1 MSLEIFLRTDTYKS
15 SVTIVFNQ
23 NMSIG
28 DDITILRNPTG
39 EDYTSVSGFFEN
51 SPSTFEDIQIGSTIE
66 ETVDNYKTHV
76 ENWYTFFPN
85 QTDVTPYTVE
95 KTSSNTLIITSTD
108 SFVELRA
115 FNGLGSKATVTFN
128 NILSESAY
136 AKKYTKLDLYDNET
150 IELNQRIKDYKDI
163 SKVFADF
170 TKSFKIPC
178 SKTNNRSF
186 GNFYNNEI
194 TDAFDARFKEECVI
208 QIDGVRFKE
217 GFISLLG
224 VSMTNDYPSSYN
236 ISFTSANA
244 SLKTLLGDTKVSD
257 LTYLDVFNH
266 DLTFDNIR
274 DKFFGGSYITYDTEE
289 NPVSLSNFGNEDHY
303 YSSVLGQLGGLQGR
317 PTKAGD
323 MIYPFISSESR
334 YFYSSTSSS
343 GSFDSKNRNLK
354 NGGSG
359 LLTRGVNIFDLSP
372 SIRAIH
378 IIRGIEKQFNIK
390 FADDSVFGSFI
401 FNRNSYLTDDSS
413 SISFIDYLS
422 GKSPFMNA
430 LYIHCNKKSGSSEE
444 QTLSGSKLVRFADLT
459 SSGGTDLRDSEE
471 DNKVRLFS
479 TTAAQTPIRNEIKF
493 FFSIESGSTNG
504 EYIVSVKQNGAEVFN
519 SGVVS
524 GDRDFEYSSK
534 IGYKYGLFKKNRES
548 YKDITIE
555 VSSPRFMSGVQ
566 VKSVRV
572 ELFLK
577 RKRFFGGESSIGQS
591 TSLYND
597 EASFQLNDQIDFRR
611 DNAPTIKCI
620 DFLKELFKMLNLVAY
635 VDGDV
640 IRVYHYNDYMRIGN
654 PDIDESQ
661 RASRFDIS
669 KYIDSKSYSID
680 RSDIYSE
687 VNFEFNKIKTVN
699 GIKYEDLTGDNFGN
713 ENYKSDIDSSFD
725 GGKYDVKLK
734 FDKMLYEQLYDSNP
748 SSRERVGLTWG
759 YSVNESFSPISVPN
773 LLHFV
778 KTGRMYGPST
788 FNRFPVTDGL
798 TRYHLPSSTPSALV
812 WSPKNFI
819 EDDESTL
826 QTTINLNF
834 GDEGYNDN
842 SINENSLFK
851 VYYQDQIEQ
860 IFDNRTRLLKIDAYM
875 PISVF
880 RNIKLNDTII
890 INGKSH
896 IINSMKSNLNSD
908 KTTFELLTL

>member
-1 MSLEIFLRTDTYKS
+1 MSLEIFLRTGRTGVKNADVGSFGNYQGNPSYPYVSSS
-15 SVTIVFNQ
+15 SVKPLDYGVTTGSLVRNLNTGNTALVVSVQ
-23 NMSIG
+23 N
-28 DDITILRNPTG
+28 
-39 EDYTSVSGFFEN
+39 
-51 SPSTFEDIQIGSTIE
+51 
-66 ETVDNYKTHV
+66 
-76 ENWYTFFPN
+76 TFF
-85 QTDVTPYTVE
+85 
-95 KTSSNTLIITSTD
+95 IILDSQIFTSTD
-108 SFVELRA
+108 EVFQVEIEE
-115 FNGLGSKATVTFN
+115 S
-128 NILSESAY
+128 LSDPT
-136 AKKYTKLDLYDNET
+136 YTKLDLYDNET
-150 IELNQRIKDYKDI
+150 IELTQRIKDYKDI

-224 VSMTNDYPSSYN
+224 VSMTNDSPSSYN

-266 DLTFDNIR
+266 NLTFDNIR
-274 DKFFGGSYITYDTEE
+274 EKFFGGSYITYDTDE
-289 NPVSLSNFGNEDHY
+289 NPVSLSNFGDLDHLLT
-303 YSSVLGQLGGLQGR
+303 SIGSVEGN
-317 PTKAGD
+317 PTRAGD
-323 MIYPFISSESR
+323 MIYPFISSENR
-334 YFYSSTSSS
+334 YFYNSAA
-343 GSFDSKNRNLK
+343 GSIDSKNRNLR

-359 LLTRGVNIFDLSP
+359 DLTRGVNIFDLSP
-372 SIRAIH
+372 SIRAMH

-390 FADDSVFGSFI
+390 FADDSVLGSVMGSRYSF
-401 FNRNSYLTDDSS
+401 LTDNSTSS
-413 SISFIDYLS
+413 TFVDYVQ
-422 GKSPFMNA
+422 GTSPFINA

-444 QTLSGSKLVRFADLT
+444 QTLSGSKLVRFADLL

-471 DNKVRLFS
+471 SNKVRLFS
-479 TTAAQTPIRNEIKF
+479 STAGSTPLRNEIKF
-493 FFSIESGSTNG
+493 FFSVESGSTNG
-504 EYIVSVKQNGAEVFN
+504 EYTVSVKQNGLEVFN

-524 GDRDFEYSSK
+524 GDRDFDYSSK
-534 IGYKYGLFKKNRES
+534 VGYKYGLFDKTRSS

-555 VSSPRFMSGVQ
+555 ISSPRFMSGVQ

-572 ELFLK
+572 ELYLR
-577 RKRFFGGESSIGQS
+577 RKRLFGGESSFAQS
-591 TSLYND
+591 TSFYDD
-597 EASFQLNDQIDFRR
+597 EPSFQLNDQIDFRR

-661 RASRFDIS
+661 RASKFDIS
-669 KYIDSKSYSID
+669 KYVDSKSYSID

-713 ENYKSDIDSSFD
+713 ENYKSDIDSYFD

-734 FDKMLYEQLYDSNP
+734 FDKMVYEQLYDSNP
-748 SSRERVGLTWG
+748 SSRDRVGLTWG

-778 KTGRMYGPST
+778 KTGIMYDGS
-788 FNRFPVTDGL
+788 NRFPVTDGL
-798 TRYHLPSSTPSALV
+798 TRYYLPSSSQKALV

-819 EDDESTL
+819 EDDASSL
-826 QTTINLNF
+826 STTINLNF
-834 GDEGYNDN
+834 GDEGYNDPT
-842 SINENSLFK
+842 INQNSLFK

>member
-1 MSLEIFLRTDTYKS
+1 MSLEIFLRTGVVNTVES
-15 SVTIVFNQ
+15 SYANYF
-23 NMSIG
+23 SIT
-28 DDITILRNPTG
+28 DR
-39 EDYTSVSGFFEN
+39 SVVY
-51 SPSTFEDIQIGSTIE
+51 FEDVNFTDSSSISLGSQSLNPISYDYLE
-66 ETVDNYKTHV
+66 D
-76 ENWYTFFPN
+76 F
-85 QTDVTPYTVE
+85 DIDG
-95 KTSSNTLIITSTD
+95 SSLFTGTRILLEGNPLSISPQNTLITYN
-108 SFVELRA
+108 EL
-115 FNGLGSKATVTFN
+115 FTFN
-128 NILSESAY
+128 SLSEDF
-136 AKKYTKLDLYDNET
+136 KKYTKLDLYDNET

-178 SKTNNRSF
+178 SKNNNRSF

-194 TDAFDARFKEECVI
+194 TDAFDARFKEECII

-257 LTYLDVFNH
+257 LIYLDVFNH

-274 DKFFGGSYITYDTEE
+274 DKFFGGSYITYDTDE
-289 NPVSLSNFGNEDHY
+289 NPVSLSNFGNRDHY

-323 MIYPFISSESR
+323 MIYPFISSENR
-334 YFYSSTSSS
+334 YFYNSAE
-343 GSFDSKNRNLK
+343 GSFGSKNRNLR

-359 LLTRGVNIFDLSP
+359 VLTRGVNIFDLSP

-390 FADDSVFGSFI
+390 FADDSVLGSSI
-401 FNRNSYLTDDSS
+401 LSRTSYLTNDSTS
-413 SISFIDYLS
+413 STSIDYLS

-479 TTAAQTPIRNEIKF
+479 TTAGGTPIRNEIKF
-493 FFSIESGSTNG
+493 FFSVESGSTNG
-504 EYIVSVKQNGAEVFN
+504 EYIVSVKQNGLEVLN

-534 IGYKYGLFKKNRES
+534 VGYKYGLFDKTRSS

-555 VSSPRFMSGVQ
+555 ISSPRFMSGVQ
-566 VKSVRV
+566 VKSVGV

-577 RKRFFGGESSIGQS
+577 RKRLFGGESSIGQS

-669 KYIDSKSYSID
+669 KYVDSKSYSID
-680 RSDIYSE
+680 RSDVYSE

-699 GIKYEDLTGDNFGN
+699 GVKYEDLTGDNFGN

-734 FDKMLYEQLYDSNP
+734 FDKMVYEQLYDSNP

-759 YSVNESFSPISVPN
+759 YSVNESFSPISIPN

-788 FNRFPVTDGL
+788 FNKFPVTDGL

-880 RNIKLNDTII
+880 RNIKLNDTLI